1 LTLRRYNIIGVF
13 QFLSLVLSAMPFA
26 FHRFAMRRRDES
38 FKRLSGPSLR
48 AYAPYAAVHVD
59 WYDDSENLPE
69 DKVFY
74 KNRQSG
80 VNNW

>member
-1 LTLRRYNIIGVF
+1 MWRGKKIDTT
-13 QFLSLVLSAMPFA
+13 
-26 FHRFAMRRRDES
+26 FAMRRRDES